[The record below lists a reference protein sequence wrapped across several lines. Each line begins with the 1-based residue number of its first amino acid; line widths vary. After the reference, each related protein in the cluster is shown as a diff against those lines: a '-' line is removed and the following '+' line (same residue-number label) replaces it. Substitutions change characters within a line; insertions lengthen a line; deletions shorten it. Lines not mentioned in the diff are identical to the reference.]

1 MTDKK
6 TAIYPGSFDPCTF
19 GHLDVIKRA
28 SKLFDELIILVAV
41 NSNKNAEF
49 TLQQRSDHI
58 REICKDMPNVKVAYI
73 EGLLVDAV
81 DEFKACAVVRGLRS
95 ISDFEYEIHM
105 AMVNRDL
112 NPECETAFLMPS
124 PETSFVSSR
133 MIREIAKL
141 GGDINK
147 FVPDI
152 IAQALKEK
160 YNAPTSPSN

>member
-1 MTDKK
+1 MSEKK

-19 GHLDVIKRA
+19 GHLDVIERA
-28 SKLFDELIILVAV
+28 SKLFDKLIILVAV

-49 TLQQRSDHI
+49 TLEERSDHI
-58 REICKDMPNVKVAYI
+58 REICKDMPNVQVEYI
-73 EGLLVDAV
+73 EGLLVEAV
-81 DEFKACAVVRGLRS
+81 NKYQACAVVRGLRS

-105 AMVNRDL
+105 AMINRDL
-112 NPECETAFLMPS
+112 NPKCETVFLMPS

-133 MIREIAKL
+133 MIREVAKL

-147 FVPDI
+147 FVPKV

-160 YNAPTSPSN
+160 YNAPTSPAN